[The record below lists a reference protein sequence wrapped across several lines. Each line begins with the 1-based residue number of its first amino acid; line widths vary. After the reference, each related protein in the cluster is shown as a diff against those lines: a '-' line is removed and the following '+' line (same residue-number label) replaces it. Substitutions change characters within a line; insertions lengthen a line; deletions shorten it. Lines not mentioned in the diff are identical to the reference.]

1 VPSKWQQVASNA
13 ECETRYSCNT
23 DGTSCA
29 CMAAAQAPVP
39 VALCALAA
47 LLPARMRLRDTYAV
61 AKSAENFGGIAT
73 MSVVETARVTN
84 AQASIVQRVT
94 VNTNLLC
101 LFAPLSPNSTVRTM
115 RQLLR
120 IRTVKEAGR
129 EEEARAHQCA
139 V

>member
-1 VPSKWQQVASNA
+1 MALAEGGGRRRNTQVPSKWQQVASNA

-73 MSVVETARVTN
+73 MSCVVWCCATLVSVSLPVVRVRR
-84 AQASIVQRVT
+84 AAV
-94 VNTNLLC
+94 
-101 LFAPLSPNSTVRTM
+101 LSY
-115 RQLLR
+115 LDGL
-120 IRTVKEAGR
+120 
-129 EEEARAHQCA
+129 
-139 V
+139 